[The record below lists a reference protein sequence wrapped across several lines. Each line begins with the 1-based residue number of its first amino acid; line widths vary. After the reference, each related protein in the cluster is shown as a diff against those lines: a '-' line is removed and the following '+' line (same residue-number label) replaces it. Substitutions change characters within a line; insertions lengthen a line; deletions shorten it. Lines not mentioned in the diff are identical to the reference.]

1 MSDPSR
7 RGSWGSRLGF
17 VLAAIGSAAGLG
29 SMWRFSYLASESGG
43 AAFLVLYLVLIALLG
58 IPLLTA
64 EFVTGRMMQAAP
76 LAGLPRVAGP
86 GWRPLAWLFALG
98 GVVIMSYDAV
108 VTGWTLR
115 YVIDGVRGAVP
126 QDTGA
131 YFGRVASGGGAV
143 AAHVVIMAVTVAIVA
158 SGVKG
163 GLERANRVILP
174 LRFLILLAL
183 VIWAATLP
191 GGGPGYTYYLKPD
204 LAELTSARVIERATG
219 QVFFSLSLGI
229 GGMMT
234 YASYLRS
241 QENLAREAATTAL
254 ATTGAALVAGLI
266 VFPVIF
272 HFGLADRIA
281 ESAIG
286 ALFIAIPAGFEQMGR
301 AGDLITA
308 LFFVMLLFAA
318 LMSAISLLE
327 VVVAAVVDAGNW
339 PRRRAAWSCGAAI
352 TLLGV
357 PSALSATTLGA
368 IDQIFGTFLLLLGGL
383 GIAILVGYRLGPR
396 ADAELGRGLPRVGLR
411 RGWLF
416 LLRFVAPALILWVL
430 WSSLGPTWSAVRT
443 LWRAAFGA

>member
-1 MSDPSR
+1 MTTSPPV
-7 RGSWGSRLGF
+7 RGTWATRLGF
-17 VLAAIGSAAGLG
+17 LLASIGSAAGLG

-43 AAFLVLYLVLIALLG
+43 AAFLVLYLVLIAVLG

-76 LAGLPRVAGP
+76 LAGLKRVAGP
-86 GWRPLAWLFALG
+86 AWTPLAWLFALG
-98 GVVIMSYDAV
+98 GVVIMSYYAV

-115 YVIDGVRGAVP
+115 YFVDGVRGVVP
-126 QDTGA
+126 ADTGG
-131 YFGRVASGGGAV
+131 YFGSVASGGGAV
-143 AAHVVIMAVTVAIVA
+143 AALVLVMAITTGIAGA
-158 SGVKG
+158 GVKG
-163 GLERANRVILP
+163 GLERANRFILP
-174 LRFLILLAL
+174 LRFLILFAL
-183 VIWAATLP
+183 VIWAATLA
-191 GGGPGYTYYLKPD
+191 GGGPGYAYYLKPD

-234 YASYLRS
+234 YASYLKS

-254 ATTGAALVAGLI
+254 ATTGAAVVAGLI

-272 HFGLADRIA
+272 HFGLSDRIA

-318 LMSAISLLE
+318 LMSAISILE
-327 VVVAAVVDAGNW
+327 VVVAAVVDVAGW
-339 PRRRAAWSCGAAI
+339 PRRRAAWTCGAAI

-357 PSALSATTLGA
+357 PSALSADTLGA
-368 IDQIFGTFLLLLGGL
+368 MDQIFGTFLLLVGGL
-383 GIAILVGYRLGPR
+383 GIAVLVGYRLGPQ
-396 ADAELGRGLPRVGLR
+396 ADAELARGLPHAGVR
-411 RGWLF
+411 RAWLF
-416 LLRFVAPALILWVL
+416 LLRFVAPPLIVWVL
-430 WSSLGPTWSAVRT
+430 WSSLSPTWAAIKT
-443 LWRAAFGA
+443 LLGVTN